1 MLVTA
6 PSGRYV
12 LKIANAAFGEAE
24 LDLQNRAMVHVA
36 ERLPLAVPTPCR
48 ALDGAE
54 IVPVERDGLT
64 YLLRLVTF
72 IEGTPLI
79 DADHLAP
86 AVLRALGETAG
97 LVARALEGFEH
108 PAADRALQWDP
119 WHVGAVVAG
128 IAPQIEDPQRRS
140 SSSCARA
147 INGRGRTRAARAV
160 AATPGHALRRDR
172 LNVDRPARCGPAV

>member
-1 MLVTA
+1 MSASFAGHELHSPRFELADARELAREHFGIDGDVSELGSHQDQNVLVTA

-12 LKIANAAFGEAE
+12 LKI
-24 LDLQNRAMVHVA
+24 VHVA
-36 ERLPLAVPTPCR
+36 QRLPLAVPTPCR

-79 DADHLAP
+79 DADHLALP
-86 AVLRALGETAG
+86 VLRALGETAG

-108 PAADRALQWDP
+108 PA
-119 WHVGAVVAG
+119 GA
-128 IAPQIEDPQRRS
+128 R
-140 SSSCARA
+140 
-147 INGRGRTRAARAV
+147 
-160 AATPGHALRRDR
+160 
-172 LNVDRPARCGPAV
+172 